1 MFLRDFKQFPLVNDT
16 PLYTINIK
24 PTLAFMKQTPKKLFV
39 RVVGK
44 LCNSKQNYFNL
55 TNVTK

>member
-1 MFLRDFKQFPLVNDT
+1 MQFPPINDT

-24 PTLAFMKQTPKKLFV
+24 LTLTFMKQTIKKLFI

-44 LCNSKQNYFNL
+44 LCNSKKNYFDI

>member
-1 MFLRDFKQFPLVNDT
+1 MQFSLVNDT
-16 PLYTINIK
+16 PLYTTNIEH
-24 PTLAFMKQTPKKLFV
+24 TFAFMKQTPKNLFV

-44 LCNSKQNYFNL
+44 LCNSKQSYFDI